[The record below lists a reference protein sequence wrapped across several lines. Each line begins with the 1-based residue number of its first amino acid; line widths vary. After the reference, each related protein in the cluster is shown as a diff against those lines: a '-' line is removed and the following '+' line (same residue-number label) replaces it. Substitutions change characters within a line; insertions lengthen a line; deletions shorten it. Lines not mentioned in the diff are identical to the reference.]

1 MVKEKDKAKDK
12 LSGKRQKKYLMA
24 MSNMCTKKLKKIL
37 VVLLLFVYF
46 FKSEV

>member
-37 VVLLLFVYF
+37 VVLLFFVYF
-46 FKSEV
+46 